1 MNRAGALLSV
11 AGLRVSLGRTTILRG
26 VTLEAAAGQLLGVVG
41 PNGAGKSTLLRCL
54 YRGLRPDAGAVLV
67 DGRDLLTMKDAES
80 ARQTAALPQEAEPVG
95 GLRVRHVVSLG
106 RTAHLRAWQTPGAD
120 DDRLVEQAMRR
131 VGADALADRDI
142 GTLSGGERQRVLLAR
157 ALAQQPRVLVLDEPL
172 NHLDIGHQLETL
184 DTLRELGITT
194 VLAIHDLG
202 LALRYC
208 DRLCVLDAGT
218 VVAAGPPA
226 EVLSP
231 DLMAEVIGVR
241 ATVTEIGPGRHALWC
256 EPLNASRPAIA
267 EVPE

>member
-1 MNRAGALLSV
+1 VSREAPGALTV
-11 AGLRVSLGRTTILRG
+11 AGLRVTMGGATILAG
-26 VTLEAAAGQLLGVVG
+26 VCLEAAAGEVLGVVG

-67 DGRDLLTMKDAES
+67 DGRDLLTMKDAAS

-95 GLRVRHVVSLG
+95 GLRVRHVVALG
-106 RTAHLRAWQTPGAD
+106 RTAHLRAWQAPGPD
-120 DDRLVEQAMRR
+120 DERIVAEAMRR
-131 VGADALADRDI
+131 VGADALAERDI

-172 NHLDIGHQLETL
+172 NHLDIHHQLETL
-184 DTLRELGITT
+184 GTLRSLGITT

-208 DRLCVLDAGT
+208 DRVCVLDAGT
-218 VVAAGPPA
+218 VVAAGPPHQ
-226 EVLSP
+226 VLSP
-231 DLMAEVIGVR
+231 ELMAEVFGVH
-241 ATVTEIGPGRHALWC
+241 ATLAEVGPGRYALWC
-256 EPLNASRPAIA
+256 EPLPNTV